1 MPADP
6 PKPRLQ
12 FRLHHLVFLMLLV
25 AVAAATVR
33 NEMADSPTY
42 TAFDWLM
49 IAGFLVA
56 LPFWIVSIRRLWTAR
71 VQNIDERRDSQPD

>member
-6 PKPRLQ
+6 PKTRFQ
-12 FRLHHLVFLMLLV
+12 FRLHHLIFVMLLV

-33 NEMADSPTY
+33 NSMAHSPTH

-49 IAGFLVA
+49 MAAFLVA
-56 LPFWIVSIRRLWTAR
+56 LPFWIVSIRRHWRAR
-71 VQNIDERRDSQPD
+71 ARNADDPRDSQTD

>member
-1 MPADP
+1 MPADSP
-6 PKPRLQ
+6 TRR
-12 FRLHHLVFLMLLV
+12 FRFRIHHLVFLMLAV

-49 IAGFLVA
+49 IAGFLAA
-56 LPFWIVSIRRLWTAR
+56 LPFWIVSIRRLWKAR
-71 VQNIDERRDSQPD
+71 VQSIDEPRD